1 MRRRRRR
8 PRNKEERK
16 EVSDYNK
23 SVIISAEPGL
33 YFPRQKLSSRT
44 CEGDMLCDVKKMYR
58 YRRSRPDPLKTRTT
72 IALVH
77 VRLLCSQ

>member
-1 MRRRRRR
+1 MLYSHEEGRRRDWPSLSKWGRRRR

-44 CEGDMLCDVKKMYR
+44 CEGDMLCDVKKM
-58 YRRSRPDPLKTRTT
+58 
-72 IALVH
+72 
-77 VRLLCSQ
+77 